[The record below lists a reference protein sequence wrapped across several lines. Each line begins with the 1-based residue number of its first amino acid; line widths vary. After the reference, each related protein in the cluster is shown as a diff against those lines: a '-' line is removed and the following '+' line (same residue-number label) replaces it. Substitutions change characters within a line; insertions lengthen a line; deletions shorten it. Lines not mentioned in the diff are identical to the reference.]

1 MQEAIRNG
9 DISPDDAR
17 QSRRQEQ
24 ERWQQHQRDQ
34 QDRPAFD
41 EGRDPSRRGA
51 PSNRWRDRLR
61 DNYQRD

>member
-24 ERWQQHQRDQ
+24 ERWQRQRDQ
-34 QDRPAFD
+34 QGRPAFD
-41 EGRDPSRRGA
+41 EGRDQSQRP